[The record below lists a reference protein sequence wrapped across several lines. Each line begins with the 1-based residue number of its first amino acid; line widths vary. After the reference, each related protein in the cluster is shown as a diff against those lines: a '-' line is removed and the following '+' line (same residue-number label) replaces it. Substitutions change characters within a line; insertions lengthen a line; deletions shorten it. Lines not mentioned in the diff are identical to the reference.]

1 MDAAAPIASKR
12 TRTLSPLKYQIKR
25 NNPLSFRSATSSTP
39 TYSTAV
45 NNSSF
50 DIKDIALSPI
60 IAAILSKKEYDK
72 ELENISEEEG
82 TFTPE
87 LLFSDYDLKTDH
99 YNYQNKEGIIEAWSW
114 IDSVDSWMQEMD
126 ENDIKE

>member
-1 MDAAAPIASKR
+1 M
-12 TRTLSPLKYQIKR
+12 
-25 NNPLSFRSATSSTP
+25 SSTP

-72 ELENISEEEG
+72 ELENIPEEEE

-87 LLFSDYDLKTDH
+87 LLFSKYDLKTDH
-99 YNYQNKEGIIEAWSW
+99 SKYQNKEGIIEAWSW